1 MIKSTLNTVLLGVL
15 VSSFCLQTELVSAEL
30 KDSKVSTVKVEV
42 LYVHKEARQL
52 SVMELEGLGAD
63 DKDPVT
69 TSNWFLRTYSVSPK
83 VTNFDSVRAG
93 DKVVLSID
101 MSLSVDIRKPT
112 DAEAA
117 SPFLSHSVAE
127 KEKDGV
133 LKHVIT
139 AVCEVTKID
148 TKNDMITFKG
158 PGGRKFTVPA
168 AKGEL
173 AGKGKVGD
181 KVVVNYTQGAVVGIA
196 RAQ

>member
-1 MIKSTLNTVLLGVL
+1 MIKIPLNTVLLGVL

-30 KDSKVSTVKVEV
+30 KDSAVSTVKAEV

-52 SVMELEGLGAD
+52 SVMELEGQGSD
-63 DKDPVT
+63 EKDPVA
-69 TSNWFLRTYSVSPK
+69 TSNWFIRTYSVKPD
-83 VTNFDSVRAG
+83 VANFDFVRAG

-117 SPFLSHSVAE
+117 SPFQSLTVSE
-127 KEKDGV
+127 KENDGV

-139 AVCEVTKID
+139 AVCEVVKID
-148 TKNDMITFKG
+148 TKNDRITFKG

-168 AKGEL
+168 AKGEV

-181 KVVVNYTQGAVVGIA
+181 KVVVNYTQGAVVA
-196 RAQ
+196 MSRVK